1 VALSSLSQLSRAQET
16 ARTPTVHISN
26 ADRGPGQSRDSPPAL
41 NESNRECTASHDT
54 DRKIIIAAQVFRLI
68 RQPYI
73 YDIYGIVSDD
83 IEVSNVEKFVFGVA
97 TPQGMTSAY
106 AHFAPAVALGF
117 DRQEGLQLEMFYGGE
132 PGATARALAAGRC
145 LLAGLNTIVGFLGR
159 EEGLQMVAV
168 AGIARRTHRTFS
180 VLRDNPIKKLSDL
193 KGKKLSCD
201 FPHLQKLA
209 EAALSEEGIHPTE
222 YEWVPWMGSDMD
234 SRGMIDPLQA
244 GDIDALF
251 VMDWNHG
258 DFTAR
263 NVQLHDIPSE
273 MLDRIRVSSC
283 CWAMEPSI
291 PSHKDLM
298 VRGIRALQKSI
309 VYTLEN
315 PTSAVEMMWE
325 VFPES
330 RPSGD
335 RAEALAVAT
344 EVAMARV
351 APMQRKSDDPDYR
364 WCALPNAEMREWATM
379 LHRTGVVRDDITADV
394 LYTNDLVGPINEF
407 DTDAVIALARRSIAP
422 SRVNPND

>member
-1 VALSSLSQLSRAQET
+1 
-16 ARTPTVHISN
+16 
-26 ADRGPGQSRDSPPAL
+26 
-41 NESNRECTASHDT
+41 
-54 DRKIIIAAQVFRLI
+54 
-68 RQPYI
+68 
-73 YDIYGIVSDD
+73 
-83 IEVSNVEKFVFGVA
+83 
-97 TPQGMTSAY
+97 
-106 AHFAPAVALGF
+106 
-117 DRQEGLQLEMFYGGE
+117 
-132 PGATARALAAGRC
+132 
-145 LLAGLNTIVGFLGR
+145 
-159 EEGLQMVAV
+159 
-168 AGIARRTHRTFS
+168 
-180 VLRDNPIKKLSDL
+180 
-193 KGKKLSCD
+193 
-201 FPHLQKLA
+201 
-209 EAALSEEGIHPTE
+209 
-222 YEWVPWMGSDMD
+222 
-234 SRGMIDPLQA
+234 
-244 GDIDALF
+244 
-251 VMDWNHG
+251 
-258 DFTAR
+258 
-263 NVQLHDIPSE
+263 
-273 MLDRIRVSSC
+273 
-283 CWAMEPSI
+283 
-291 PSHKDLM
+291 M